1 MCSSERHKLVWF
13 ILPHTNGIWTKFG
26 SIGFQILWSYDG
38 NLDSI
43 AFQKLKIRQFSQ
55 CIKNLCRIFTTIPL
69 HTKMEEEE
77 GDSWSNPP
85 VKTLIAL
92 QVLFCLANWT
102 LIFFLSSLWKSLSS
116 DQSLSHTRLFETPWT
131 AVHQA
136 SLSIINSWS
145 LLKLMSITSVMPSNH
160 FILCHLLFLLPSVF
174 LSSRVFSNESVLRIR
189 WPKYW
194 SFSFCLSFQWIF
206 RTDLFFFRIDWLYP
220 LSVQG
225 TL

>member
-145 LLKLMSITSVMPSNH
+145 LLKLMSIMSVMPSIQTFH
-160 FILCHLLFLLPSVF
+160 SLLSPSVQF
-174 LSSRVFSNESVLRIR
+174 SSVQLLSRV
-189 WPKYW
+189 W
-194 SFSFCLSFQWIF
+194 
-206 RTDLFFFRIDWLYP
+206 LFETPWALQASLP
-220 LSVQG
+220 VP
-225 TL
+225 

>member
-145 LLKLMSITSVMPSNH
+145 LLKLMSITSVMPSNLDRERQTLYD
-160 FILCHLLFLLPSVF
+160 ITYMWHLKNNT
-174 LSSRVFSNESVLRIR
+174 NEYINKTKTHLKIYKTNEWWPNGRRQKEGQMRGMGLRDTN
-189 WPKYW
+189 Y
-194 SFSFCLSFQWIF
+194 
-206 RTDLFFFRIDWLYP
+206 Y
-220 LSVQG
+220 V
-225 TL
+225 

>member
-206 RTDLFFFRIDWLYP
+206 RTAFH
-220 LSVQG
+220 
-225 TL
+225 